1 MGTGVVVTFSSPSS
15 VPCVS
20 GLVSEL
26 AACAYWHIIRAPNSM
41 KTQVIHPMSKLF
53 GAVVSALLFCSFGTA
68 LRAAEVIPDHSTY
81 FELEPMTISFQGP
94 GNRLDWV
101 GIYPVG
107 VVPGTG
113 TASTR
118 WLYVDGT
125 QTGSTGLTEGS
136 VTFTDGLYAGDW
148 VAYLLLNDGYTV
160 LGSTPFRVVDQFST
174 PFIRLDESVY
184 APGSTIS
191 VAFTNGPG
199 NSRDWLGV
207 YAAPKETPD
216 GTYLDWLYIS
226 GTQIPGEGKTEGV
239 VQFTAP
245 AASGSYVMY
254 LLQDDSSNPSAFEN
268 FIVREAVSKV
278 PRVISISPTDGT
290 TNLSPVVEFLARIT
304 NGTVSKLATNSV
316 HLKIDGALVAHS
328 LVSQDG
334 LATVSYTNSV
344 LYTPLS
350 GHSYEM
356 VFSDDAVPAAS
367 FTNSGSFAVTQYTN
381 IVLPAPIYF
390 ENFDTTPEG
399 QLPAGWTSKSYSII
413 TDENYDLQ
421 DLNSKSY
428 ADWVVVSC
436 DRFNTNF
443 LSYADHASVA
453 YSEVLTPN
461 PLNVV
466 NGQLRPNLASGRF
479 AFSTSGYREGD
490 SEYVIL
496 TSPDFNLSGTT
507 NVYMAFNSL
516 WEQNQD
522 SIASV
527 EYSIDQGQTWL
538 PLLYMLATGD
548 IVTDESG
555 AVDAVTTFND
565 PHGDVAFYVDP
576 DSGATLGGYYGAYIG
591 ATVSPDL
598 APYISARYDD
608 DPVGS
613 KRVEIFKLPLADN
626 ESKVRFRFAHSGT
639 DSWYFGV
646 DDFGLYSFS
655 TAQPKLSIARTGAN
669 LIISWPADVTGY
681 TLEMNGTLSGT
692 WQVVPGVAN
701 NSVTLTIESGQ
712 KYFRLKK

>member
-1 MGTGVVVTFSSPSS
+1 M
-15 VPCVS
+15 
-20 GLVSEL
+20 
-26 AACAYWHIIRAPNSM
+26 
-41 KTQVIHPMSKLF
+41 HPMSKLF

-68 LRAAEVIPDHSTY
+68 LRAAEVIPDHTTY
-81 FELEPMTISFQGP
+81 FELEPITISFQGP

-118 WLYVDGT
+118 WMYVDGT

-160 LGSTPFRVVDQFST
+160 LASAPFRVVDQFST
-174 PFIRLDESVY
+174 PFIRLDKSVY
-184 APGSTIS
+184 VPGTTIS

-199 NSRDWLGV
+199 NARDWFAL

-254 LLQDDSSNPSAFEN
+254 FLQDDSSNPSAFEN

-278 PRVISISPTDGT
+278 PRLLSISPVDGT
-290 TNLSPVVEFLARIT
+290 TNLTPVVEFLAWIT
-304 NGTVSKLATNSV
+304 NGTVSRLATNSV
-316 HLKIDGALVAHS
+316 RLTIDGTLVAHS
-328 LVSQDG
+328 LVSQDASA
-334 LATVSYTNSV
+334 LVSFTNSV

-350 GHSYEM
+350 GHRYEL
-356 VFSDDAVPAAS
+356 VFSDDAVPPVS
-367 FTNSGSFAVTQYTN
+367 FTNSGAFAIAPYTN
-381 IVLPAPIYF
+381 VVLPAPVYS

-413 TDENYDLQ
+413 LDENYDLQ

-436 DRFNTNF
+436 DRFKTNF

-479 AFSTSGYREGD
+479 VFSTSGYREGD

-496 TSPDFNLSGTT
+496 TSPDYNLAGKT

-522 SIASV
+522 SMASV

-538 PLLYMLATGD
+538 PLLYMLATED
-548 IVTDESG
+548 VVTGESG
-555 AVDAVTTFND
+555 GIDAVSTFNNPQSD
-565 PHGDVAFYVDP
+565 AALYVDP

-591 ATVSPDL
+591 AAVSQDL
-598 APYISARYDD
+598 APFISPRFDD
-608 DPVGS
+608 DAVGS
-613 KRVEIFKLPLADN
+613 KRVELLKLPLADN
-626 ESKVRFRFAHSGT
+626 QAKVRFRFAHSGT

-646 DDFGLYSFS
+646 DDFGLYSFT
-655 TAQPKLSIARTGAN
+655 TAQPKLSITRSGAN
-669 LIISWPADVTGY
+669 VTISWPGDVTGY
-681 TLEMNGTLSGT
+681 TLEMSSSLSGI
-692 WQVVPGVAN
+692 WEAVPGVAN
-701 NSVTLTIESGQ
+701 NNVTLAIESGQ
-712 KYFRLKK
+712 KFFRLKK